1 MSSREGGRGCLALGL
16 LLLEELDDE
25 VLVLADEVV
34 GEASRGEVVAK
45 VFPPLWIESFERREL
60 GPRWLVAVLFT
71 IGAAR
76 AGVAPG
82 MPW

>member
-1 MSSREGGRGCLALGL
+1 MSRRRGRRGCLALGL
-16 LLLEELDDE
+16 LLLEKLDDE

-45 VFPPLWIESFERREL
+45 VFPPLGIESFERRKL
-60 GPRWLVAVLFT
+60 GPRWLVAVLP

-76 AGVAPG
+76 AGVATG

>member
-1 MSSREGGRGCLALGL
+1 MALGL
-16 LLLEELDDE
+16 LLLEELNDE

-45 VFPPLWIESFERREL
+45 VFPPLGIESFERREL
-60 GPRWLVAVLFT
+60 GPRWLVAVLS

-76 AGVAPG
+76 AGVAAG
-82 MPW
+82 TPW